1 MHITARTKLYAVLGH
16 PVAHTLSPAMHNA
29 AFAALGLD
37 AVYVALDVTPEK
49 LPAALMALA
58 DLGFGGLNITVPLK
72 EVACRALPNLDES
85 ARLMG
90 AVNTVRF
97 TPGGPVGHNTDGA
110 GFLRAVE
117 ESFGAP
123 VTGRSMFI
131 LGCGGA
137 GRAVALASAGAGVT
151 KFALADLDAPRVR
164 KLAMELET
172 QFMVS
177 EARVVESPG
186 EVAEA
191 ARTADLVV
199 QATPVGL
206 KPGGA
211 SPLGAKAF
219 RAGQWAFDLV
229 YGAPETPFMREAK
242 QGGAKAANGL
252 GMLLHQ
258 GARAFEIW
266 TGRSAPVDVM
276 RQALE
281 QKVYGA

>member
-1 MHITARTKLYAVLGH
+1 MDITGHTKLYAVLGH

-49 LPAALMALA
+49 LPGALAATA
-58 DLGFGGLNITVPLK
+58 DLGFGGLNVTVPLK

-90 AVNTVRF
+90 AVNTVQF
-97 TPGGPVGHNTDGA
+97 TPAGPVGHNTDGA

-123 VTGRSMFI
+123 VAGRSMFL

-151 KFALADLDAPRVR
+151 KFALADLDAARVR

-172 QFMVS
+172 QFLVS
-177 EARVVESPG
+177 EARVIDPSDAV
-186 EVAEA
+186 EA
-191 ARTADLVV
+191 ARSAELVV
-199 QATPVGL
+199 QATPAGL
-206 KPGGA
+206 KAGDA

-229 YGAPETPFMREAK
+229 YGAPETPFMREARK
-242 QGGAKAANGL
+242 GGAKAANGL

-258 GARAFEIW
+258 GAKAFEIW
-266 TGRSAPVDVM
+266 TGRAAPADVM
-276 RQALE
+276 RRALE

>member
-1 MHITARTKLYAVLGH
+1 MDITGHTKLYAVLGH
-16 PVAHTLSPAMHNA
+16 PVAHTLSPAMHTA

-37 AVYVALDVTPEK
+37 AVYVALDVTPDK
-49 LPAALMALA
+49 LPGALAALS
-58 DLGFGGLNITVPLK
+58 DLGFGGLNVTVPLK

-90 AVNTVRF
+90 AVNTVQF
-97 TPGGPVGHNTDGA
+97 TPAGPVGHNTDGA

-123 VTGRSMFI
+123 VAGRSMFL

-151 KFALADLDAPRVR
+151 KFALADLDAARVR

-172 QFMVS
+172 QFLVS
-177 EARVVESPG
+177 EACVIESAGAIP
-186 EVAEA
+186 EA
-191 ARTADLVV
+191 ARAADLVV
-199 QATPVGL
+199 QATPAGL
-206 KPGGA
+206 KAGDA

-219 RAGQWAFDLV
+219 RPGQWAFDLV
-229 YGAPETPFMREAK
+229 YGAPETPFMREASR
-242 QGGAKAANGL
+242 GGAKAANGL

-258 GARAFEIW
+258 GAKAFEIW
-266 TGRSAPVDVM
+266 TGRAAPVAVM
-276 RQALE
+276 RRALE
-281 QKVYGA
+281 EKVYGA